1 MTARQRG
8 KCRRPESAPYSA
20 PARSSRPA
28 QARAGT
34 CLRLAA
40 VAMQARGTQPNI
52 LHKVG
57 PSRPRRPEALY
68 TASSPPAR
76 SCLPGRSPAP
86 AGPPR
91 ARAREREPV
100 EPKTLPPSAAPVA
113 VRPRDAKSILTRRPS
128 RRQGAHCASEHDS
141 PPPPPRRPLATRRRK
156 SRGHGRFEQP
166 GVSVTDD
173 SDAVADRPAV
183 PGQSRTPAWPRA
195 CPPRPR
201 GLRRA
206 RRRRRRL
213 GRSHAPGPLF
223 RPSARFETLLPLP
236 WPG

>member
-1 MTARQRG
+1 MGNAEGPSR
-8 KCRRPESAPYSA
+8 APYSA
-20 PARSSRPA
+20 PAKVAAPLRPGRELACDSQPWRCKLGGRSQISSTKW
-28 QARAGT
+28 ARAG
-34 CLRLAA
+34 RAA
-40 VAMQARGTQPNI
+40 RKRFTRRRA
-52 LHKVG
+52 
-57 PSRPRRPEALY
+57 RRPGSRL
-68 TASSPPAR
+68 R
-76 SCLPGRSPAP
+76 GRSPAP

-91 ARAREREPV
+91 AREREPV
-100 EPKTLPPSAAPVA
+100 EPKKPPPSAAPVA
-113 VRPRDAKSILTRRPS
+113 VRPRDSKPILTRRPS

-166 GVSVTDD
+166 GVSSTDD